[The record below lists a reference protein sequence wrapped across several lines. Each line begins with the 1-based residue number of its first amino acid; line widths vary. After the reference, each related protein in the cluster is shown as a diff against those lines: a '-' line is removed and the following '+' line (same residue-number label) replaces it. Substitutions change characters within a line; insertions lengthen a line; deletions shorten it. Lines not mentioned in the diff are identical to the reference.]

1 MIWPEQAKLLAYLG
15 NAVVMA
21 AALAAAIWMVERWF
35 AAASSGG
42 RAVLCTAALLAAG
55 LVPAIALWTPTAL
68 PAVTM
73 LVDAK
78 AVAAAATVPGT
89 RFSWVAVLVGLAGMA
104 ALIRAVWL
112 VRGLLGLR
120 ALRQRS
126 AATADPAIRHSPHVA
141 TPVTFGFL
149 QPVILVPEA
158 QWGQMPAAVRE
169 AVLAHEQAHIV
180 RRDFLWNLG
189 VEVATLTLWW
199 HPAVIWLKR
208 RLTLARE
215 CSCDELAAARVAD
228 YAERLLEAATQLA
241 PGRPPAYALGVLDGD
256 SLSNLNSLEARML
269 NLTRNSFPRPAARR
283 ALMAASVVLLS
294 VTALTVTLFPVA
306 AASADRKTYS
316 MKDEGVKAPK
326 LTHKVEPTYSEQA
339 RDAKIEGTVKLH
351 LVVNEEGVAEDI
363 YVVEGLEESLD
374 QHAIEAIGQWRFVPG
389 TKDGQPV
396 AVEATV
402 EVNFRLL

>member
-1 MIWPEQAKLLAYLG
+1 MWPEQAKLLAYLG

-21 AALAAAIWMVERWF
+21 AALALAIWMIERWF
-35 AAASSGG
+35 AAVSSGA
-42 RAVLCTAALLAAG
+42 RAALCTAALLAAG
-55 LVPAIALWTPTAL
+55 LLPAMSLAPRPAL
-68 PAVTM
+68 PPVNI

-78 AVAAAATVPGT
+78 AVATAATVSGT
-89 RFSWVAVLVGLAGMA
+89 PFNWVTALLWLAGLSA
-104 ALIRAVWL
+104 L
-112 VRGLLGLR
+112 VRVAWLLRGLFRLR
-120 ALRQRS
+120 ALRRLS
-126 AATADPAIRHSPHVA
+126 APTSDPAIRRSANVA

-149 QPVILVPEA
+149 DPVILVPESP
-158 QWGQMPAAVRE
+158 WSQMPDAVRE
-169 AVLAHEQAHIV
+169 AVLAHEQAHIA

-189 VEVATLTLWW
+189 VEVATLALWW

-241 PGRPPAYALGVLDGD
+241 PARTPACALGVLDGD

-269 NLTRNSFPRPAARR
+269 NLTRHSFPGPAARR
-283 ALMAASVVLLS
+283 ALMAMSLVIISA
-294 VTALTVTLFPVA
+294 TALTVTLFPVA

-326 LTHKVEPTYSEQA
+326 LTRKVEPTYSEQA

-351 LVVNEEGVAEDI
+351 LVVNEEGIAEDI

-374 QHAIEAIGQWRFVPG
+374 QRAIEAIGQWRFTPG
-389 TKDGQPV
+389 TKDGQAV

>member
-1 MIWPEQAKLLAYLG
+1 
-15 NAVVMA
+15 
-21 AALAAAIWMVERWF
+21 
-35 AAASSGG
+35 
-42 RAVLCTAALLAAG
+42 
-55 LVPAIALWTPTAL
+55 
-68 PAVTM
+68 
-73 LVDAK
+73 
-78 AVAAAATVPGT
+78 
-89 RFSWVAVLVGLAGMA
+89 
-104 ALIRAVWL
+104 
-112 VRGLLGLR
+112 
-120 ALRQRS
+120 
-126 AATADPAIRHSPHVA
+126 
-141 TPVTFGFL
+141 
-149 QPVILVPEA
+149 
-158 QWGQMPAAVRE
+158 MPDAVRE
-169 AVLAHEQAHIV
+169 AVLAHEQAHIA

-189 VEVATLTLWW
+189 VEVATLALWW

-241 PGRPPAYALGVLDGD
+241 PARTPACALGVLDGD

-269 NLTRNSFPRPAARR
+269 NLTRHSFPGPAARR
-283 ALMAASVVLLS
+283 ALMAMSLVIISA
-294 VTALTVTLFPVA
+294 TALTVTLFPVA

-326 LTHKVEPTYSEQA
+326 LTRKVEPTYSEQA

-351 LVVNEEGVAEDI
+351 LVVNEEGIAEDI

-374 QHAIEAIGQWRFVPG
+374 QRAIEAIGQWRFTPG
-389 TKDGQPV
+389 TKDGQAV